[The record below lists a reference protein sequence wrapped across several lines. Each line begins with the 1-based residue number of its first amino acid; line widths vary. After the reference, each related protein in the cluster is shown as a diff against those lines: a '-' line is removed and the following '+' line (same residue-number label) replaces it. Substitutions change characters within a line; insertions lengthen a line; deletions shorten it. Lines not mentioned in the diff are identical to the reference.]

1 MKLNT
6 VKYIVLMLFLAFVSR
21 NETFAQ
27 EVSRSTA
34 KRVAE
39 TFLNKNVRGGR
50 GAHIQLQD
58 ITVETEF
65 QNFYIFSADSG
76 FVIVA
81 ADERVTPILGYSK
94 TNRFVT
100 EDMPDNLRCW
110 LKGYDE
116 QIQYAV
122 DNQLP
127 PSEKDVRQWN
137 DLKTG
142 QCGVLQT
149 RITVGPLI
157 ETLWGQR
164 GYTNGSSGDEIELY
178 NQQCPKIAGV
188 HCLPGCTAIA
198 LAQVMR
204 YWRHPTYPHGT
215 MVPYTPSNPQH
226 PEFYPRGVSFDT
238 CSYDWSKMP
247 IILNQSTSQDSID
260 EVAKFLYQCAVSI
273 SSDFGVSETDATL
286 PSVASALT
294 DYFYYKPTLRHKNR
308 FFYSN
313 KKWKRMLKDDLS
325 ASPGR
330 PVCYRGEYYDNEN
343 KRHAHA
349 WVCDGY
355 EEVGENDYFHFN
367 FGWHGGSYG
376 SGDPYN
382 NYYSIDPINKYLHL
396 QYIDYQAAIFGIE
409 PEESTITST
418 VFPAGGGMV
427 IGSGCFRK
435 GSMCTLTA
443 TPNDNCVFSNWTKN
457 GQVVS
462 IEPEFSFIVIEN
474 ATYVANFKREHT
486 INVEAMPLIGGT
498 VEGGGVYLDGDQ
510 CTITATPNP
519 GYFFKGWY
527 TPAGLFPVNPLPT
540 FTFTV
545 SSNMHLIAKFQPVTP
560 TTDVYQYY
568 CWFDQDYST
577 VQTGSF
583 QTTETFFSLDAS
595 ALSEG
600 LHTLHVMLDDNGLSA
615 PKTFLFMKAPATSL
629 NSTYQ
634 YHCWFD
640 QDYGTVQTGTFGGE
654 GFSFALDANALEEG
668 IHTVHVMLE
677 GDDLSAS
684 KTYMFLKAPVASS
697 TATYTYHYWFDQD
710 YGTVQ
715 TGTFG
720 GEGYC
725 FAIDASALDNG
736 LHFLNVMLEGDDLTA
751 SKRYLFN
758 KVPIG
763 GEGITRWEYCL
774 NGDWSDATVTD
785 LVPTVSTLDIIAML
799 PVDPQPIRS
808 QSFEFQINNGQPEVY
823 AKNYITFRFW
833 DAENRFIDRSA
844 EYVDETVH
852 ENVVAEWIE
861 RNTTR
866 TIVTPGPNQIHWFK
880 LDASLGNLM
889 EFMADHE
896 CTIQLFSPS
905 GELAFSSMSVASI
918 VFNGSYARE
927 EGVFYLAVHDVE
939 EGYDNI
945 SITYRYTGTTTPT
958 QNVALSQG
966 PNWFSTYLE
975 ITKEDLQNALLDVL
989 SNPTGAIIKSQDGNS
1004 TYRGGRWRDQNFVW
1018 DVAKMYMIVAPE
1030 DCEITMT
1037 GLPINP
1043 ADHPI
1048 TIAPNAPTWIGFPFA
1063 ESKTPAQAIPA
1074 GFAVNGDIIKGM
1086 GGNIRYNNGSWRAQG
1101 MNSLE
1106 PGKGYIYNSKSAVSR
1121 TLVFPTSKK

>member
-1 MKLNT
+1 MKRNT
-6 VKYIVLMLFLAFVSR
+6 IKYIVLVLLLAFVSR

-39 TFLNKNVRGGR
+39 TFLNQNARRGQ
-50 GAHIQLQD
+50 APIQLQD
-58 ITVETEF
+58 ITSETEF
-65 QNFYIFSADSG
+65 ENFYIFSADSG
-76 FVIVA
+76 FVLVA
-81 ADERVTPILGYSK
+81 ADERVIPILGYSK
-94 TNRFVT
+94 TGPFVT
-100 EDMPDNLRCW
+100 EDMPENLKWW
-110 LKGYDE
+110 LEGYEE
-116 QIQYAV
+116 QIQYVKEHRLQASTK
-122 DNQLP
+122 
-127 PSEKDVRQWN
+127 SEQQWERLL
-137 DLKTG
+137 DEDYAPMRFGT
-142 QCGVLQT
+142 Q
-149 RITVGPLI
+149 VGPL
-157 ETLWGQR
+157 TSTKWGQNEP
-164 GYTNGSSGDEIELY
+164 GPFNL
-178 NQQCPKIAGV
+178 QCPFSESDNERCV
-188 HCLPGCTAIA
+188 VGCAPTDM
-198 LAQVMR
+198 AQLMR
-204 YWRHPTYPHGT
+204 YWRHPDYGT
-215 MVPYTPSNPQH
+215 GSSVCDPSNPYH
-226 PEFYPRGVSFDT
+226 PEFYPRTVDHGYNNWDLMPPNYTDYDT
-238 CSYDWSKMP
+238 
-247 IILNQSTSQDSID
+247 D
-260 EVAKFLYQCAVSI
+260 EERLAVSTFMYHCAI
-273 SSDFGVSETDATL
+273 ALNANFN
-286 PSVASALT
+286 VAVNGGTSASTANIENALREH
-294 DYFYYKPTLRHKNR
+294 FYYKPSLDYKSRQY
-308 FFYSN
+308 YSDDE
-313 KKWKRMLKDDLS
+313 WKQMFVNELS
-325 ASPGR
+325 ANPAR
-330 PVCYRGEYYDNEN
+330 PVCYRGESSSGG
-343 KRHAHA
+343 KHSLL
-349 WVCDGY
+349 CDGY
-355 EEVGENDYFHFN
+355 SEMDDCTFFSFN
-367 FGWHGGSYG
+367 WGWHGTHNNDFYCIDALHEHEPHLSYI
-376 SGDPYN
+376 N
-382 NYYSIDPINKYLHL
+382 N
-396 QYIDYQAAIFGIE
+396 QGAVFGIE
-409 PEESTITST
+409 PDEGTITATAYPEGS
-418 VFPAGGGMV
+418 GMV
-427 IGSGCFRK
+427 LGSGTHRK
-435 GSMCTLTA
+435 GTLCSITA
-443 TPNDNCVFSNWTKN
+443 SPNENYVFSNWTKN
-457 GQVVS
+457 GEVVS
-462 IEPEFSFIVIEN
+462 TEPEFGFVFTEDV
-474 ATYVANFKREHT
+474 AFVANFICLQHT
-486 INVEAMPLIGGT
+486 INIESMPTNGGT
-498 VEGGGVYLDGDQ
+498 VEGGGTYLEGDQ

-519 GYFFKGWY
+519 GYIFKGWY
-527 TPAGLFPVNPLPT
+527 FPVGLSPVIPLPT

-545 SSNMHLIAKFQPVTP
+545 TSNLHLIAKFQPVTP

-615 PKTFLFMKAPATSL
+615 PKTFLFMKTPVTSP

-697 TATYTYHYWFDQD
+697 TATYTYHCWFDQD

-720 GEGYC
+720 GDGYC

-736 LHFLNVMLEGDDLTA
+736 LHFLNVMLEGDDLSA

-823 AKNYITFRFW
+823 AKNFITFRFW

-880 LDASLGNLM
+880 LDASLGNLL

-905 GELAFSSMSVASI
+905 GELVFSSMSVASI

-945 SITYRYTGTTTPT
+945 SITYRYTGTTTQT
-958 QNVALSQG
+958 QNVALAQG
-966 PNWFSTYLE
+966 TNWFSTYVE
-975 ITKEDLQNALLDVL
+975 ITLDNLKAALEATGNTSITIQSKNDGLTTYNGTRWRGTLNVLDV
-989 SNPTGAIIKSQDGNS
+989 TQ
-1004 TYRGGRWRDQNFVW
+1004 
-1018 DVAKMYMIVAPE
+1018 MYMVTVE
-1030 DCEITMT
+1030 SDCEIVLEGM
-1037 GLPINP
+1037 PVNP
-1043 ADHPI
+1043 SEHPI
-1048 TIAPNAPTWIGFPFA
+1048 TIHNGANWIAFPLSESMTLTDAFA
-1063 ESKTPAQAIPA
+1063 EIAVSGDVVNSKNSGLATYT
-1074 GFAVNGDIIKGM
+1074 N
-1086 GGNIRYNNGSWRAQG
+1086 RWRGTLGTLVPGQG
-1101 MNSLE
+1101 C
-1106 PGKGYIYNSKSAVSR
+1106 IYNSASEGDR
-1121 TLVFPTSKK
+1121 ILIFPTNAK